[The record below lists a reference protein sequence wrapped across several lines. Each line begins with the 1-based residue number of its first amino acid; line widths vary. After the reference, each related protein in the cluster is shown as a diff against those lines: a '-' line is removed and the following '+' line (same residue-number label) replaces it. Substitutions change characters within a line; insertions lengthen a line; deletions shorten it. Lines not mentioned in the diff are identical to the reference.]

1 MTHVTHSQVR
11 PHARAHGVICA
22 ASVTSVTPPTTPS
35 AQHPY
40 YLHCCCSPACDASVS
55 EQTSSRPNV
64 SQAERDRLDD
74 GGLLLDTRP
83 AGDEEGEDA

>member
-1 MTHVTHSQVR
+1 
-11 PHARAHGVICA
+11 
-22 ASVTSVTPPTTPS
+22 
-35 AQHPY
+35 
-40 YLHCCCSPACDASVS
+40 
-55 EQTSSRPNV
+55 V